1 MAYILRPAAAGD
13 IDAVFALFERRVD
26 WMNQRDIHQWNDTDY
41 LNEYPKTYYQRQ
53 RELGNLYVLADNADG
68 AVAGAVVLLQSD
80 DRWLD
85 RAGSPAY
92 YVHNLVTDPAA
103 RGAGRELL
111 AQAEKLAVGHGK
123 RFMRLDCAEDN
134 AFLNRYYEGMGY
146 LPAGTCEDGPYK
158 GNRREKTLPAAESA
172 EKTDCGNAVLNTIFD
187 RSSYRGAFRDIPV
200 PRSDLELILK
210 AGVAAPSGCNRQT
223 TAFVAVDDPE
233 KVQAVRAIFPR
244 PSCQSAPAFVMVF
257 AQEVMAVD
265 GHFYHVEDFAA
276 AMENMLL
283 AIKALG
289 YESCWYQGNVRDCAE
304 ALAAVVNM
312 PERYRLKG
320 LLPVGVP
327 VEEPVKLKVKKP
339 FETRAWF
346 NEYTE

>member
-1 MAYILRPAAAGD
+1 MAYTLRPAAAGD
-13 IDAVFALFERRVD
+13 IDAVFALFEQRVS

-41 LNEYPKTYYQRQ
+41 LNEYPKTYYQQQ
-53 RELGNLYVLADNADG
+53 RELGNLYVLTDNTDG

-92 YVHNLVTDPAA
+92 YVHNLVTDPAV

-111 AQAEKLAVGHGK
+111 AQAERLAVEHGK
-123 RFMRLDCAEDN
+123 RFMRLDCAVDN
-134 AFLNRYYEGMGY
+134 AFLNDYNESMGY
-146 LPAGTCEDGPYK
+146 LPAGTCEDGSYQ
-158 GNRREKTLPAAESA
+158 GVRREKALPVTES
-172 EKTDCGNAVLNTIFD
+172 EKTDCGNAVLDTIFD
-187 RSSYRGAFRDIPV
+187 RSSYRGAFQDIPV
-200 PRSDLELILK
+200 LRHDLELILK

-233 KVQAVRAIFPR
+233 KVRAVKKIFQR
-244 PSCQSAPAFVMVF
+244 PSGQSAPAFILVF
-257 AQEVMAVD
+257 AQEAVAAD
-265 GHFYHVEDFAA
+265 GHFYYMEDFAA

-289 YESCWYQGNVRDCAE
+289 YESCWYQGNVRDCAKE
-304 ALAAVVNM
+304 LAAVVNM

-327 VEEPVKLKVKKP
+327 ADEPVKLKVKKP
-339 FETRAWF
+339 FETRSWF

>member
-41 LNEYPKTYYQRQ
+41 LNEYPKTYYQQQ
-53 RELGNLYVLADNADG
+53 RELGNLYVLTDNADG

-123 RFMRLDCAEDN
+123 RFMRLDCAVDN

-146 LPAGTCEDGPYK
+146 LPAGTCEDGAYQ
-158 GNRREKTLPAAESA
+158 GVWREKVLPAVESA
-172 EKTDCGNAVLNTIFD
+172 EKTDCGNAVLNAIFD

-233 KVQAVRAIFPR
+233 KVQAVRAIFQR

-257 AQEVMAVD
+257 AQEVMAAD

-304 ALAAVVNM
+304 TLAAVVNM

-320 LLPVGVP
+320 LLPVGIP
-327 VEEPVKLKVKKP
+327 ADEPVKLKVKKP

>member
-1 MAYILRPAAAGD
+1 MAYTLRPAAAGD
-13 IDAVFALFERRVD
+13 IDAVFALFEQRVS

-41 LNEYPKTYYQRQ
+41 LNEYPKTYYQQQ
-53 RELGNLYVLADNADG
+53 RELGNLYVLTDNTDG

-146 LPAGTCEDGPYK
+146 QPAGTCEDGPYK
-158 GNRREKTLPAAESA
+158 GNRREKTLPAVESA
-172 EKTDCGNAVLNTIFD
+172 EKTDCGNAVLNAIFD

-244 PSCQSAPAFVMVF
+244 PSCQSAPAFIMVF
-257 AQEVMAVD
+257 AQEVMAAD

-304 ALAAVVNM
+304 TLAAVVNM

-327 VEEPVKLKVKKP
+327 AEEPVKLKVKKP
-339 FETRAWF
+339 FATRAWF